1 MGEIK
6 MSSDIT
12 EENRQEQEAR
22 PQGGRGSGALRWLR
36 GVLRPFGLLRE
47 NLKKSGFDRAWL
59 DVELRHRGLRQRDVF
74 LMRVD
79 AHGSVL
85 LIQKEEK

>member
-1 MGEIK
+1 

-47 NLKKSGFDRAWL
+47 NLKSLIAFEVIFRLLAFLVLFPILTWAQRLWLIGNRTKVIAW
-59 DVELRHRGLRQRDVF
+59 
-74 LMRVD
+74 
-79 AHGSVL
+79 
-85 LIQKEEK
+85 